1 MRVDQQGCVTEARN
15 EITKTPL
22 RVPVEPATS

>member
-1 MRVDQQGCVTEARN
+1 MQIDHRRCFTEPRIQIAN
-15 EITKTPL
+15 TPL